1 MISFLGI
8 KKDTPISIRER
19 LAIKDDIGALEKL
32 RSIFKEVVIISTC
45 NRTEI
50 YFNGFTDRV
59 EILKEIFELLGWDE
73 SLTRWVFIKNGRDTV
88 RHLFEVSCG
97 YHSKIMGEDQILGQ
111 IKDAYSSAKAI
122 SAVGGELERMFQQAV
137 TCGKRFRREAKLYEI
152 PVSSVSIAVNDIADK
167 ECKSVMVIGYGAIGR
182 LAVKYLLS
190 HKVENIY
197 VAVRNP
203 QKLNAFKEENI
214 TLINTKE
221 KDKHIN
227 NVDAIIC
234 CTSSPYTVI
243 EKEDIINVNH
253 DLYIYDMAVPR
264 DVSEEVLSVDGV
276 TLLNIDDISRMDD
289 RNRSIRA
296 DKMKENR
303 YITEKY
309 IEEYMEWL
317 DNRGISKVISEMK
330 KKEKEV
336 FEKRAITYRNKS
348 KDKSDREL
356 VEMLLKSTSSAYVN
370 RAIEVLKEE
379 WAEGGEEC
387 LRIIKKIFLEEV

>member
-1 MISFLGI
+1 
-8 KKDTPISIRER
+8 
-19 LAIKDDIGALEKL
+19 
-32 RSIFKEVVIISTC
+32 
-45 NRTEI
+45 
-50 YFNGFTDRV
+50 
-59 EILKEIFELLGWDE
+59 
-73 SLTRWVFIKNGRDTV
+73 
-88 RHLFEVSCG
+88 
-97 YHSKIMGEDQILGQ
+97 
-111 IKDAYSSAKAI
+111 
-122 SAVGGELERMFQQAV
+122 
-137 TCGKRFRREAKLYEI
+137 
-152 PVSSVSIAVNDIADK
+152 
-167 ECKSVMVIGYGAIGR
+167 MVIGYGAIGR

-221 KDKHIN
+221 KHKHIN

-387 LRIIKKIFLEEV
+387 LRIVKKIFLEEV